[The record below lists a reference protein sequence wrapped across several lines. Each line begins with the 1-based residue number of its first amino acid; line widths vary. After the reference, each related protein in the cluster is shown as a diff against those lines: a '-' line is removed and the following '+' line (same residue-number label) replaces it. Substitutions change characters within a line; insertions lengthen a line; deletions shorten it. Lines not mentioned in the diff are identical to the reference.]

1 MKLDKFLGFL
11 SGLCPAQGRR
21 GSSSPSGAFRVR
33 WTDDWHEIANLKPLW
48 EALLSRSANDVP
60 FLSTLWLGPWWE
72 VFGPVEGR
80 KPSLFTLYES
90 GRLIALAPLVRRTH
104 WYRHGLPFRRLELW
118 GSGEREEHAI
128 GSDYL
133 NLIVEAGRE
142 AEAVSVF
149 VRELVRQEW
158 EEFVIPLM
166 DGEGPMPWL
175 MAREFESWGMEVTV
189 EECEKSLF
197 VETSGSWETYLGRLT
212 GSGRYV
218 VRRSLR
224 EFEAWAGEA
233 ARLHEA
239 RTESERRTGME
250 ILKRLHAR
258 RWEGSTGETRG
269 GAGGVF
275 GSVFFAR
282 FHERTGPDLLKAEVL
297 KLMWLTVRDEPIA
310 AVYNLDWRGRVY
322 FYQCGRRLDVPKAI
336 RPGTVLLVMAIR
348 RAMEAGR
355 REFDLLA
362 GDVRYK
368 RELAT
373 GTRPLVRLRVA
384 RPGWRER
391 VRQGLEAT
399 KSLLRRYRLN
409 AQQPPVPET
418 SPPD

>member
-1 MKLDKFLGFL
+1 
-11 SGLCPAQGRR
+11 
-21 GSSSPSGAFRVR
+21 
-33 WTDDWHEIANLKPLW
+33 
-48 EALLSRSANDVP
+48 
-60 FLSTLWLGPWWE
+60 
-72 VFGPVEGR
+72 
-80 KPSLFTLYES
+80 
-90 GRLIALAPLVRRTH
+90 
-104 WYRHGLPFRRLELW
+104 
-118 GSGEREEHAI
+118 
-128 GSDYL
+128 
-133 NLIVEAGRE
+133 
-142 AEAVSVF
+142 
-149 VRELVRQEW
+149 
-158 EEFVIPLM
+158 
-166 DGEGPMPWL
+166 MP
-175 MAREFESWGMEVTV
+175 GCT
-189 EECEKSLF
+189 
-197 VETSGSWETYLGRLT
+197 
-212 GSGRYV
+212 
-218 VRRSLR
+218 
-224 EFEAWAGEA
+224 
-233 ARLHEA
+233 EA

-384 RPGWRER
+384 RPGCAASAAGARGDQVTVATIPAER
-391 VRQGLEAT
+391 TAT
-399 KSLLRRYRLN
+399 ARPRNFS
-409 AQQPPVPET
+409 A
-418 SPPD
+418 